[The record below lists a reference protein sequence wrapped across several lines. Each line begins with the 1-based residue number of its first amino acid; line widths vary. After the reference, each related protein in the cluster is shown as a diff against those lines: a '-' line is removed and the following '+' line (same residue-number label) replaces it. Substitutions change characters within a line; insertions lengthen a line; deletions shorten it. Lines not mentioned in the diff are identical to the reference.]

1 MRAGFLLSEV
11 RIGLRRNLTMTFAVI
26 VTTAISLSLLGIGL
40 LSNAQVNAMKDY
52 WYDKIEVSVFLCGPL
67 SESPSCAGGV
77 ITDAQRT
84 TIKADLE
91 ALPVVQSVYYE
102 SQSEA
107 FSRFQERFKDSAIA
121 QNVSADQ
128 LPESFRVKL
137 DDPTQFAV
145 VVSAFTGRP
154 GVDVVQ
160 DQRTILEKFFELLNV
175 LRNGA
180 IAVGLA
186 SVLTAAL
193 LISNT
198 LRIAAFNR
206 RRETGVMKLVG
217 ASSFSIQLPF
227 LLEGIISAI
236 IGWGVAT
243 GLLAGLKQVVD
254 TQVAPL
260 LTFTN
265 YFCFTHN
272 SSPLPQGL
280 RLRLKGYSQIMVKEV
295 GRKLIAQNKKARHD
309 YSIEDVYECGIVL
322 TGTEV
327 KSLRAGR
334 ASLIDGYAHVSN
346 GELWLSG
353 VHIPEYT
360 EGTWNNHTPRRER
373 KLLVHMQELRKL
385 HALTKEGG
393 LTLIPL
399 QLYFKDGKA
408 KIEIALAR
416 GKKAYDKRAAL
427 KERQDSRDV
436 EREMSRRKTGKD
448 F

>member
-11 RIGLRRNLTMTFAVI
+11 RIGLRRNLTMTFAVV

-40 LSNAQVNAMKDY
+40 LSNSQVSAMKDY

-77 ITDAQRT
+77 VTDAQRT
-84 TIKADLE
+84 TIKADIQ

-137 DDPTQFAV
+137 TDPTQFAV
-145 VVSAFTGRP
+145 VVSAFSGRP

-160 DQRTILEKFFELLNV
+160 DQRSILEKFFKLLGV

-227 LLEGIISAI
+227 LLEGIFSAI

-254 TQVAPL
+254 TKIAPL

-265 YFCFTHN
+265 FFGWN
-272 SSPLPQGL
+272 
-280 RLRLKGYSQIMVKEV
+280 EV
-295 GRKLIAQNKKARHD
+295 WVASAWLL
-309 YSIEDVYECGIVL
+309 L
-322 TGTEV
+322 TGLVVSTF
-327 KSLRAGR
+327 
-334 ASLIDGYAHVSN
+334 ASLIT
-346 GELWLSG
+346 L
-353 VHIPEYT
+353 
-360 EGTWNNHTPRRER
+360 RR
-373 KLLVHMQELRKL
+373 
-385 HALTKEGG
+385 
-393 LTLIPL
+393 
-399 QLYFKDGKA
+399 Y
-408 KIEIALAR
+408 
-416 GKKAYDKRAAL
+416 L
-427 KERQDSRDV
+427 KV
-436 EREMSRRKTGKD
+436 
-448 F
+448 